1 MRPTQDK
8 ELQKTRE
15 QLEADTKAFLESGK
29 KITVIPYGVVK
40 EEKKKAKKYNLD
52 IIATRIAKGDKLQDI
67 ADEYGAEMTTMRA
80 GLRSHGYI

>member
-8 ELQKTRE
+8 ELEKTRE
-15 QLEADTKAFLESGK
+15 QIEQDTKAYLESGK

-40 EEKKKAKKYNLD
+40 EDKKKAKKYNLD
-52 IIATRIAKGDKLQDI
+52 IVATRIAKGEKLE
-67 ADEYGAEMTTMRA
+67 AVAAEYGATLTTMRA